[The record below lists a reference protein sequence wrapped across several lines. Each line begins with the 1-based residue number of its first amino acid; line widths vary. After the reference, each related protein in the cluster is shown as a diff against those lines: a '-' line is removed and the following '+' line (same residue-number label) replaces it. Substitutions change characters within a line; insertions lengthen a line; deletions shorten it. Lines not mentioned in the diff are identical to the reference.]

1 MKKIEQ
7 SELDQITKANSDFA
21 QIKETIANVEIQKH
35 QSLHKLSTLQLEF
48 KTLEDELIKK
58 YGDNVLIDIRT
69 GEIKD
74 NIEDSSEK
82 ITENVE
88 DK

>member
-21 QIKETIANVEIQKH
+21 DIKETIANIEIQKH